1 MLQISSNEAAS
12 LMAPLLTRA
21 DSLRRYVTRKIP
33 PRLRRTVSSDDILQD
48 VWLTAVR
55 NFADIRPNGSED
67 LDRWLMRVA
76 QRRIADAIRRAGA
89 AKRGGSDALVC
100 NKALTTSF
108 VDLFS
113 RVSGRR
119 VTPSAEVSVKEAVHA
134 VQIALASLPESCRK
148 AVELRYIQGHS
159 REEIAKI
166 MNRTR
171 ASVNAL
177 LFRGMHKLRELLGS
191 VGRFFSDDGVYRA
204 PRQAT

>member
-1 MLQISSNEAAS
+1 MLQESSSEAALLMAS
-12 LMAPLLTRA
+12 LMTRA
-21 DSLRRYVTRKIP
+21 DSLRRYVTGKIP

-48 VWLTAVR
+48 VWITAVR
-55 NFADIRPNGSED
+55 NIADVRPDGSED

-76 QRRIADAIRRAGA
+76 QRRIADAIRRADA
-89 AKRGGSDALVC
+89 AKRGGRDTLVY
-100 NKALTTSF
+100 NRRVTTSF

-113 RVSGRR
+113 RVSGCG

-134 VQIALASLPESCRK
+134 VQIALASLPESCRT
-148 AVELRYIQGHS
+148 AVELRYLQGHS

-171 ASVNAL
+171 AAVNAL

-191 VGRFFSDDGVYRA
+191 VDRFFSDDSVHHA
-204 PRQAT
+204 PRHAT